1 MMTFKISVIKIL
13 CVVIVTSIG
22 WAQAEESSVNLDAD
36 IESLEQELMT
46 LNADLLILEEDLLY
60 PASSRVAI
68 YLSMDVGEFFRL
80 DAVTVKLNGKEVSHH
95 LYTDR
100 QTGALYR
107 GGVQQLYVG
116 NARQG
121 DNELTAVFVGKG
133 PHERDYKRAVTAD
146 FEQSFEPVY
155 VELSITDSTAS
166 QQPEFVARVH

>member
-1 MMTFKISVIKIL
+1 MSFKISAIL
-13 CVVIVTSIG
+13 VLLVMIMTSMG
-22 WAQAEESSVNLDAD
+22 LAQAEESSVNLDAD

-46 LNADLLILEEDLLY
+46 LKTDLMILEEDLLY
-60 PASSRVAI
+60 PASSRVAV

-133 PHERDYKRAVTAD
+133 PHERDYKRAVTTD

>member
-1 MMTFKISVIKIL
+1 MMNFIASLIRIL
-13 CVVIVTSIG
+13 FIVTVTSMG
-22 WAQAEESSVNLDAD
+22 LAEADDSGANLDAD

-68 YLSMDVGEFFRL
+68 YLSLDVGEFFRL

-121 DNELTAVFVGKG
+121 KNELTAVFVGKG
-133 PHERDYKRAVTAD
+133 PHERDYKRAVTTD

-155 VELSITDSTAS
+155 VELSITDSIAS

>member
-1 MMTFKISVIKIL
+1 MMNFIASVIRML
-13 CVVIVTSIG
+13 LIVTVASMG
-22 WAQAEESSVNLDAD
+22 FAEADDSGANLDAD
-36 IESLEQELMT
+36 IESLEQELMN

-68 YLSMDVGEFFRL
+68 YLSLDVGEFFRL

-121 DNELTAVFVGKG
+121 KNELTAVFVGKG
-133 PHERDYKRAVTAD
+133 PRERDYKRAVTTD

-155 VELSITDSTAS
+155 VELSITDSIAS

>member
-1 MMTFKISVIKIL
+1 MMSFIASVIRIL
-13 CVVIVTSIG
+13 FIVAVAG
-22 WAQAEESSVNLDAD
+22 MAEADESGANLDAD
-36 IESLEQELMT
+36 IESLEQELMA

-68 YLSMDVGEFFRL
+68 YLSLDVGEFFRL

-121 DNELTAVFVGKG
+121 KNELTAVFVGKG

-155 VELSITDSTAS
+155 VELSITDSVAS

>member
-1 MMTFKISVIKIL
+1 MMNFIASAIRIL
-13 CVVIVTSIG
+13 FIVTVASTG
-22 WAQAEESSVNLDAD
+22 FAGADDSGASLDAD

-68 YLSMDVGEFFRL
+68 YLSLDVGEFFRL

-121 DNELTAVFVGKG
+121 KNELTAVFVGKG
-133 PHERDYKRAVTAD
+133 PHERDYKRAVTTD

-155 VELSITDSTAS
+155 VELSITDSIAS